1 MQAKTIRVKSHKR
14 KGRVV
19 RSHGRV
25 KKENRLKKKGNELVQ
40 ALEVTLNKPVES
52 LNKAIKEVRL
62 SDNSGKVF
70 YGPSDMYKW
79 EKDRRDKNTKFSE
92 SFKNELKNDSLR
104 GAKLGVKYLKEN
116 LRSNFPYSVKRK
128 KKK

>member
-1 MQAKTIRVKSHKR
+1 MQVKTIRVKSHKR

-40 ALEVTLNKPVES
+40 ALEITTNKPVES
-52 LNKAIKEVRL
+52 LTDAIKEVRASNK
-62 SDNSGKVF
+62 SDRTF
-70 YGPSDMYKW
+70 FGPTDMYKW
-79 EKDRRDKNTKFSE
+79 EKDRRAKNTKFSE

-104 GAKLGVKYLKEN
+104 GAKVGIKYLKEN
-116 LRSNFPYSVKRK
+116 LRSNFPHSVKRK
-128 KKK
+128 KK